1 MNNPLPLDQEFPIQ
15 FNEYAAFDALSLKS
29 LMQDRL
35 TVNGTFTDQVYE
47 GSNFN
52 NLLDIVAYSY
62 NVLVYYLNQT
72 GNEGLFSSS
81 QIYENMNKI
90 VKLVNYKPMGPTTS
104 ILNYNATATSDI
116 SPGVYTIP
124 RFSYFTVNDIYYSF
138 NQDATF
144 VKSVT
149 GVEILSDLTE
159 RTLLYQGEFIEYP
172 IYISTGE
179 NFEEVSVVSVDQDG
193 INDSI
198 DNNNIYVFVRGNN
211 GKWVEYSR
219 VDNLFLQNG
228 VSESFEVRFNENQR
242 YVIKFGN
249 NVTGKKLTSG
259 NLVAIYYLKTEKAR
273 GNIGPGT
280 LDGNKLFFLNTERLN
295 VIMGDVKGSELNYL
309 TIEEANNIAF
319 SNTDASIPY
328 TELEDTKLIRQ
339 NAPNYFK
346 RQGRIVTT
354 ADFESYIKQNF
365 NNLIT
370 DVKVVN
376 NWEYLNEHIGYMYN
390 LGLDNPMVDS
400 RILYNQVNFADS
412 CNFNNMYVYV
422 IPRTLVSNEF
432 SFSRGFLNLGLKD
445 YILSKLTDLKLST
458 IEVIFQDPIFMSIG
472 FGSASQDEI
481 FNKKLTVD
489 IANDTKLYVVKS
501 PNNSVGS
508 NEIKERVSNIILN
521 YFSFTNTKLGQ
532 YIEIDKITQSIFNIG
547 GIESVYTQRNGIRT
561 PGLNFIGYNVAYSNS
576 NEDISLIN
584 QPIKLPYFKIPYW
597 NNRNNILNQIEV
609 VTSSLVGAGTREY

>member
-259 NLVAIYYLKTEKAR
+259 NLVAI
-273 GNIGPGT
+273 
-280 LDGNKLFFLNTERLN
+280 
-295 VIMGDVKGSELNYL
+295 
-309 TIEEANNIAF
+309 
-319 SNTDASIPY
+319 
-328 TELEDTKLIRQ
+328 
-339 NAPNYFK
+339 
-346 RQGRIVTT
+346 
-354 ADFESYIKQNF
+354 
-365 NNLIT
+365 
-370 DVKVVN
+370 
-376 NWEYLNEHIGYMYN
+376 
-390 LGLDNPMVDS
+390 
-400 RILYNQVNFADS
+400 
-412 CNFNNMYVYV
+412 
-422 IPRTLVSNEF
+422 
-432 SFSRGFLNLGLKD
+432 
-445 YILSKLTDLKLST
+445 
-458 IEVIFQDPIFMSIG
+458 
-472 FGSASQDEI
+472 
-481 FNKKLTVD
+481 
-489 IANDTKLYVVKS
+489 
-501 PNNSVGS
+501 
-508 NEIKERVSNIILN
+508 
-521 YFSFTNTKLGQ
+521 
-532 YIEIDKITQSIFNIG
+532 
-547 GIESVYTQRNGIRT
+547 
-561 PGLNFIGYNVAYSNS
+561 
-576 NEDISLIN
+576 
-584 QPIKLPYFKIPYW
+584 
-597 NNRNNILNQIEV
+597 
-609 VTSSLVGAGTREY
+609 